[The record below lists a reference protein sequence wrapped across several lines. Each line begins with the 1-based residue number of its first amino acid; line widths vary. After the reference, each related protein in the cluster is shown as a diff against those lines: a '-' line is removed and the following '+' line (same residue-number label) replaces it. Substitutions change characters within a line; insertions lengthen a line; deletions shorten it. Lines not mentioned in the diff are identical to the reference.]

1 MRPSYWP
8 SHDRTSGNACLLR
21 SLAALRFQVE
31 FDLVPH
37 EPDVLRDGQC
47 AADLEV
53 VELSFRAHSADRP
66 KNQPASYPAEGD
78 EAIGLQLNRNP
89 PVLAGQC
96 RTKVAKV
103 GASITPRVAG
113 GSPGT
118 EPSLRRY
125 RTSPAGAL
133 TRDQPEPCAATRILS
148 SLNVS
153 RESILDQLHTDADAI
168 EGDWHIPFT
177 PLAKK
182 ALDRAWR
189 ETSVLGGD

>member
-1 MRPSYWP
+1 M
-8 SHDRTSGNACLLR
+8 
-21 SLAALRFQVE
+21 
-31 FDLVPH
+31 
-37 EPDVLRDGQC
+37 
-47 AADLEV
+47 
-53 VELSFRAHSADRP
+53 
-66 KNQPASYPAEGD
+66 
-78 EAIGLQLNRNP
+78 
-89 PVLAGQC
+89 
-96 RTKVAKV
+96 
-103 GASITPRVAG
+103 
-113 GSPGT
+113 
-118 EPSLRRY
+118 
-125 RTSPAGAL
+125 